1 MKAAAKQNNTGLS
14 KAAAT
19 RKNSGFKAGRRA
31 LLPTVLLAGLFPLAV
46 LAAQPAYAPPPP
58 DIGAANPAEDEKIPP
73 ENLQP
78 VDDSVRVVQ
87 PEAVPEQPDLPAPV
101 QNGENIEPDITIVKR
116 GKDTIQEYRVNGKLY
131 MVKIIPSIGP
141 AYYLLDTD
149 GDGNMDV
156 RRSNLESGLK
166 TPQWVL
172 FSW

>member
-1 MKAAAKQNNTGLS
+1 M
-14 KAAAT
+14 
-19 RKNSGFKAGRRA
+19 
-31 LLPTVLLAGLFPLAV
+31 
-46 LAAQPAYAPPPP
+46 
-58 DIGAANPAEDEKIPP
+58 PP